1 VTPLKKET
9 TSCYPPL
16 NLNAVFK
23 GLLAAII
30 ITILGSALSGIIYH
44 ATALSEQ
51 TLPLVSS
58 SLFYFSIFVG
68 SIFAAREAGYKGL
81 VHGIG
86 VALLFVLFG
95 WLLSNLFLHVKA
107 TFLVVLQKM
116 IISLV
121 TGALGGVLGVGLSR

>member
-1 VTPLKKET
+1 VVPLKKET
-9 TSCYPPL
+9 TSYPPL

-30 ITILGSALSGIIYH
+30 TTILGSAVSGVVYH
-44 ATALSEQ
+44 VTTLSEQ
-51 TLPLVSS
+51 TLPLASS
-58 SLFYFSIFVG
+58 GLFYFSIFTG
-68 SIFAAREAGYKGL
+68 SVFAAREAGCKGL

-95 WLLSNLFLHVKA
+95 WLLANLFLNAKA
-107 TFLVVLQKM
+107 AFLVVLQKT

>member
-1 VTPLKKET
+1 MVPLKKET
-9 TSCYPPL
+9 TSYPPL

-30 ITILGSALSGIIYH
+30 TTILGSAVSGVVYH
-44 ATALSEQ
+44 VTTLSEQ
-51 TLPLVSS
+51 TLPLASS
-58 SLFYFSIFVG
+58 GLFYFSIFTG
-68 SIFAAREAGYKGL
+68 SVFAAREAGCKGL

-95 WLLSNLFLHVKA
+95 WLLANLFLNAKA
-107 TFLVVLQKM
+107 AFLVVLQKT